1 MSLPNETE
9 VVSSEQLLQYLADL
23 VLTSQDDDSHEKA
36 GDKKAGIM
44 YIFLFFFLS
53 IFVVKNHKFGFHNL
67 FFRKILNS
75 KYIYDIL

>member
-36 GDKKAGIM
+36 ADKKAGIM
-44 YIFLFFFLS
+44 YIFFFF
-53 IFVVKNHKFGFHNL
+53 
-67 FFRKILNS
+67 FFCPF
-75 KYIYDIL
+75 